1 MKAKTNMVVS
11 LMYELKED
19 DHNGQIIEKVE
30 QDEALTFLM
39 GAQNMLPD
47 FEKNIEGLEVGS
59 KFEFKITAENAYG
72 EFIQEAVVKLPID
85 TFVID
90 GKLADDMLKVGN
102 VVPMKDGE
110 GNQLHGRILAVETN
124 EVSMDFNH
132 PLAGMNL
139 FFKGEV
145 TNIREA
151 SQEELQHGHIHGSSC
166 DHHHSEED
174 CCGNHGHCDH

>member
-11 LMYELKED
+11 LIYELKED
-19 DHNGQIIEKVE
+19 DSKGQMIEKVE
-30 QDEALTFLM
+30 VDEALTFLM
-39 GAQNMLPD
+39 GSQNMLPD
-47 FEKNIEGLEVGS
+47 FEKNIEGLEMGS
-59 KFEFKITAENAYG
+59 KFEFRIDSENAYG
-72 EFIQEAVVKLPID
+72 EFIKEAVVKLPID

-90 GKLADDMLKVGN
+90 GKLADDMLKIGN
-102 VVPMKDGE
+102 IVPMKDGD
-110 GNQLHGRILAVETN
+110 GNQLHGKILAVEAE
-124 EVSMDFNH
+124 EVTMDFNH
-132 PLAGMNL
+132 PLAGVNL

-151 SQEELQHGHIHGSSC
+151 SVEELQHGHIHDSSC